1 MGLSANI
8 KYRLNR
14 LFGQTPTDV
23 QLGDLI
29 DSAYTPD
36 DGTVTTDKLAALAV
50 TAAKIAAD
58 AVTTAKILNANVTKA
73 KLATGISANLMV
85 MYAGDFTT
93 VGGDVN
99 ESIPVV
105 GMLGTDTVHVVV
117 RTPGAVPVSIA
128 TVTPGADAIAVVMS
142 ADPAADHVLS
152 YIVMRATS

>member
-1 MGLSANI
+1 MGLTAAV
-8 KYRLNR
+8 KFKLNK
-14 LFGQTPTDV
+14 LFGQIPAEV
-23 QLGDLI
+23 QLGDII

-36 DGTVTTDKLAALAV
+36 DGTVT
-50 TAAKIAAD
+50 AAKIASD

-105 GMLGTDTVHVVV
+105 GALGTDTVHVVI
-117 RTPGAVPVSIA
+117 RTPGAVPVTIA
-128 TVTPGADAIAVVMS
+128 SVTPGADAIAVVMS